1 MGLKATGCYLS
12 RTLSYQGA
20 EFNIARCT
28 LDPIFEEM
36 YDRASKFWQLLH
48 TVCRNL
54 TMGSIGWR
62 MFWGAHTHVAEMIAE
77 HQDTATCSFS
87 GQIGL
92 PGLYKPRPKTQIL
105 DPNGARVRDAC

>member
-62 MFWGAHTHVAEMIAE
+62 MFWGV
-77 HQDTATCSFS
+77 
-87 GQIGL
+87 
-92 PGLYKPRPKTQIL
+92 PRLSACALSMLIFDWGPEIL
-105 DPNGARVRDAC
+105 RAWISASTWQRVRPLRQSLKRG